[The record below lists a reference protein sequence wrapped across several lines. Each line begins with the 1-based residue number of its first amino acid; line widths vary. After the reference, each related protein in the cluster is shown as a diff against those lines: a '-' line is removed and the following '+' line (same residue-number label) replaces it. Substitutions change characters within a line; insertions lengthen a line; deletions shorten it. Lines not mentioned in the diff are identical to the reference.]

1 MSSTFRD
8 MQNER
13 DYLVKK
19 VFPAL
24 REIAEER
31 GIPFSWCD
39 LCFGISSF
47 EEENIIRLCLKNI
60 ENSSPCFVGLL
71 GENYGSIPQNFLTLS
86 MRAYSHDIDPHSYD
100 VDPLEEGMA
109 FKEQSLFACKQAV
122 VQLYK
127 GITFSFS

>member
-1 MSSTFRD
+1 
-8 MQNER
+8 MQKER

-47 EEENIIRLCLKNI
+47 EEENIMRLCLKNI

-71 GENYGSIPQNFLTLS
+71 GENYGSIPQNLNKKQIKRLS
-86 MRAYSHDIDPHSYD
+86 IFHGVPSMIKRKYMDIQ
-100 VDPLEEGMA
+100 
-109 FKEQSLFACKQAV
+109 K
-122 VQLYK
+122 
-127 GITFSFS
+127 